1 MMEGMADEMRG
12 MGEEMQGMLDM
23 ELPTIRGQFSETAM
37 NALVDATNMALEA
50 AGFEGDYPEFD
61 SDVTEFPAEFM
72 RVLMMFADAAEETGA
87 GVELTMD
94 TIEDDRDV
102 ASLAAKVRQLAES
115 DAFAEGMKEPVG
127 ASVSVEVGPMEG
139 PPDEEALMMERM

>member
-1 MMEGMADEMRG
+1 MSTTA
-12 MGEEMQGMLDM
+12 
-23 ELPTIRGQFSETAM
+23 TIRSSTLVPSGGQS
-37 NALVDATNMALEA
+37 
-50 AGFEGDYPEFD
+50 P
-61 SDVTEFPAEFM
+61 
-72 RVLMMFADAAEETGA
+72 DAAEETGA

-115 DAFAEGMKEPVG
+115 DAFAEGVKEPVG